1 MNKIQQQVE
10 DWINSPGHTVQY
22 FPKNEILAQIQ
33 EECGEVGRE
42 IAHLHGHKKKKEGEK
57 TDGLESEIGDVFFA
71 LCCLANSKGIVLM
84 ELGEMA
90 KLNLA
95 PLVQDHFGVLNYIIK
110 NLGRLAEVLDFPEE
124 DLEEIKS
131 IILRIMS
138 NYCILADCHGIDPEK
153 AFEKSMAKKTGRD
166 KDRFKN

>member
-1 MNKIQQQVE
+1 MNQIQQQVD
-10 DWINSPGHTVQY
+10 DWINIPGHTVQY

-71 LCCLANSKGIVLM
+71 LCCLSNSEGL
-84 ELGEMA
+84 ELRELEDMTA
-90 KLNLA
+90 SA
-95 PLVQDHFGVLNYIIK
+95 SVPADPDYFEILNYVIK
-110 NLGRLAEVLDFPEE
+110 IFGKLAELLDLPEK
-124 DLEEIKS
+124 DLEEEKFAIS
-131 IILRIMS
+131 RIMV
-138 NYCILADCHGIDPEK
+138 NFCVIAICHNIDPVK
-153 AFEKSMAKKTGRD
+153 AFEKSMVKKTGRD